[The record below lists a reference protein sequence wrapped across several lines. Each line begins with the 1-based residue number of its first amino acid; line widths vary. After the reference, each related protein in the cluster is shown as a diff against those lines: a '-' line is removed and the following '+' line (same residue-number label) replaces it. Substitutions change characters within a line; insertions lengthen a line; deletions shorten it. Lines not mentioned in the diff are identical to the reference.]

1 MTRLKHLFQSAKISM
16 ATTCVGVGV
25 VWEEEKVQ
33 KEQRNNLLALFFVQ
47 FLFLCHTAIFTLFEK
62 SIWLKFS
69 GWTLA
74 IQRGI
79 ETFYDNVGLCY
90 WVLLTLPANAPPPL
104 HPRPHS

>member
-25 VWEEEKVQ
+25 VLEEEKVQ

-62 SIWLKFS
+62 IHLVE
-69 GWTLA
+69 
-74 IQRGI
+74 IQWMDTGYSKR
-79 ETFYDNVGLCY
+79 N
-90 WVLLTLPANAPPPL
+90 
-104 HPRPHS
+104 